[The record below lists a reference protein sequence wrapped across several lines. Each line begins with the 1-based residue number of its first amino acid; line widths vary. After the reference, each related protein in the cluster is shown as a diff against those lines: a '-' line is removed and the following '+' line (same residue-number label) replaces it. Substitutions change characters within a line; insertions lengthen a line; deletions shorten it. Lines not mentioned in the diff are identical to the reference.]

1 MKDILTA
8 AHQSVL
14 SQIGWSNVLLAFDFD
29 GTLAP
34 IVDDPAAAQMR
45 PRTRNLL
52 EKLARLYPCVVISGR
67 AQEDVMR
74 RVRGI
79 GLAAV
84 VGNHG
89 LEPWQRTEVF
99 AATAQSWVPSLR
111 RALGVVEGV
120 VIEDKLFSLAVHYR
134 RAPRK
139 KQARAAI
146 LRCTQDLEGVR
157 IIGGKD
163 VINLIPRGAPHKGTA
178 LERQRERNGCD
189 TALYVGDDETDED
202 VFALDD
208 PGRLLTIR
216 VGRKATS
223 RAPFYLRNQASIDRL
238 LSALVI
244 LGCARPARAAVS
256 G

>member
-1 MKDILTA
+1 MKDILTPVN
-8 AHQSVL
+8 QSVL
-14 SQIGWSNVLLAFDFD
+14 SQICWSNVLLAFDFD

-34 IVDDPAAAQMR
+34 IVDEPAAAQMR
-45 PRTRNLL
+45 PRTRALL
-52 EKLARLYPCVVISGR
+52 EKLARLYPCIVISGR
-67 AQEDVMR
+67 AQEDVLR

-89 LEPWQRTEVF
+89 LEPWRRTEVF
-99 AATAQSWVPSLR
+99 AAAAQSWLPSLR
-111 RALGVVEGV
+111 RALHAIEGV
-120 VIEDKLFSLAVHYR
+120 MIEDKLFSLAVHYR
-134 RAPRK
+134 LAPLK

-146 LRCTQDLEGVR
+146 LKCTQDLDGVR

-163 VINLIPRGAPHKGTA
+163 VINLVPRGAPHKGTA
-178 LERQRERNGCD
+178 LERQRERMGCD

-216 VGRKATS
+216 VGKKATS
-223 RAPFYLRNQASIDRL
+223 RAPFFLRNQSGIDRL

-244 LGCARPARAAVS
+244 LGCARPARTAAML
-256 G
+256 